1 MRRSTRLR
9 GREDAAGAPDAT
21 SKRQKTG
28 GDAAEAATSEKRA
41 AWDEF
46 LQSKCFLQVPGDFY
60 DVFELAAELRPDAP
74 CGASVVSAL
83 GPIAPL
89 SLSSNAS
96 GWWTRLEQRR
106 STLGDDEAADLS
118 RKIEARRG
126 EKSRSRGQ
134 TESALRTK
142 RAKERVAES
151 LHQLGIVVLV
161 NTKTNTG
168 YRELPTTGTDLKDL
182 LHQVQQDANKKPAG
196 PSRKKLSE
204 LITRATIA
212 SDECDFGTGL
222 LLGLDVFTAGPC
234 LEVRDVAAFYFVLR
248 VYCVHSWTTCWRCE
262 MQKEALQLLRVAYML
277 LRRANFYKI
286 ASGHCKHRSLDDP
299 KAGIQSIAVVGD
311 ASTDK
316 DRKMSTVELPQPLAG
331 GNAAH
336 SRIASVRTESA
347 ATVAA
352 MAEHKKEAIATEQK
366 ELAPME
372 KSFWYKEALTEDLYL
387 SAALKTITFEA
398 KSKFQTMQIIETHSF
413 GKTLVLDGKT
423 QSAKNDEAIYH
434 ETLVHPALLAH
445 PNPKTVYIGG
455 GGEFATAREVL
466 KHKSVEK
473 VVMVDI
479 DELVCNMCR
488 KEMPE
493 WADGAFEDPRLEV
506 HYTDAHAFLKQYDG
520 TFDVIIMD
528 IADPIEAGPGY
539 VLYTEEFY
547 KYAVTKLNKGGY
559 MVTQSGPGA
568 VYNWDECFSAIYST
582 LKTNFNTV
590 VPYTVDIPSFGCIW
604 AFNMATNV
612 EDGDGE
618 AAVTAIRERSI
629 ATTNNLVET
638 RISKPLKFLDGVSH
652 MGLFG
657 LPKIV
662 RESLEKET
670 RVITVDNPVFMF

>member
-1 MRRSTRLR
+1 MRVNERKSPLIPALT
-9 GREDAAGAPDAT
+9 
-21 SKRQKTG
+21 
-28 GDAAEAATSEKRA
+28 
-41 AWDEF
+41 
-46 LQSKCFLQVPGDFY
+46 
-60 DVFELAAELRPDAP
+60 
-74 CGASVVSAL
+74 AS
-83 GPIAPL
+83 PIIY
-89 SLSSNAS
+89 SS
-96 GWWTRLEQRR
+96 
-106 STLGDDEAADLS
+106 
-118 RKIEARRG
+118 
-126 EKSRSRGQ
+126 
-134 TESALRTK
+134 
-142 RAKERVAES
+142 
-151 LHQLGIVVLV
+151 
-161 NTKTNTG
+161 
-168 YRELPTTGTDLKDL
+168 
-182 LHQVQQDANKKPAG
+182 
-196 PSRKKLSE
+196 
-204 LITRATIA
+204 
-212 SDECDFGTGL
+212 
-222 LLGLDVFTAGPC
+222 
-234 LEVRDVAAFYFVLR
+234 
-248 VYCVHSWTTCWRCE
+248 
-262 MQKEALQLLRVAYML
+262 
-277 LRRANFYKI
+277 
-286 ASGHCKHRSLDDP
+286 P
-299 KAGIQSIAVVGD
+299 K
-311 ASTDK
+311 
-316 DRKMSTVELPQPLAG
+316 
-331 GNAAH
+331 
-336 SRIASVRTESA
+336 
-347 ATVAA
+347 
-352 MAEHKKEAIATEQK
+352 MAEQQQPKKEAIATEQE

-387 SAALKTITFEA
+387 SAALKTVTFEA

-466 KHKSVEK
+466 KYKSVEK

-488 KEMPE
+488 KELPE

-547 KYAVTKLNKGGY
+547 KYANSKLNKGGY

-568 VYNWDECFSAIYST
+568 VYNWDECFSSIYCT

-590 VPYTVDIPSFGCIW
+590 VPYSVDIPSFGCVW

-612 EDGDGE
+612 EDGDGD

-629 ATTNNLVET
+629 ATTNSLVEA

-662 RESLEKET
+662 REALEKET
-670 RVITVDNPVFMF
+670 RVITVDNPVFMY